1 MLYHGSLPIST
12 FPPELFLLPRSTDI
26 FIEIKLT
33 STNRGHS
40 QAKWRMCSRL
50 WRDGILAAP
59 PFSRKPPPAST
70 GNSYTVTHSRL
81 GSAKAH
87 DLLLLAMPLT
97 HSYRESSASIRRFTL
112 LIFCRTVRTSIQGA
126 SQAIEDGITLA
137 AVLQQ
142 AGKDKIPLAV
152 RAWEKIRYQR
162 VRRAQITGETTRDM
176 WHKASENAKDEAVHL
191 PRPEWLLGFDA
202 EKHAYDVY
210 EQTAKEILEKGYELP
225 TLPTD

>member
-1 MLYHGSLPIST
+1 MCLPVS
-12 FPPELFLLPRSTDI
+12 
-26 FIEIKLT
+26 
-33 STNRGHS
+33 
-40 QAKWRMCSRL
+40 
-50 WRDGILAAP
+50 
-59 PFSRKPPPAST
+59 
-70 GNSYTVTHSRL
+70 
-81 GSAKAH
+81 
-87 DLLLLAMPLT
+87 
-97 HSYRESSASIRRFTL
+97 
-112 LIFCRTVRTSIQGA
+112 TSIQGA

-142 AGKDKIPLAV
+142 AGKDKVPLAV

-162 VRRAQITGETTRDM
+162 VRRAQVTGETTRDM